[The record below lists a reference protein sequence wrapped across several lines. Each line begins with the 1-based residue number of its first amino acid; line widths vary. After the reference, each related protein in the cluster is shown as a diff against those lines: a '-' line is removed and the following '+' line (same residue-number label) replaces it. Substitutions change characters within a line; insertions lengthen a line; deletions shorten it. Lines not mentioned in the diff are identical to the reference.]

1 MKFLTLVLI
10 GTLLFISK
18 SIIAQ
23 NNTIT
28 ATVINA
34 TSNKGKINYALY
46 TKDNFRGKPLQAISS
61 KIKENKSV
69 AVFKNVPT
77 GEYAII
83 CFHDKNN
90 NDKMDFE
97 SNGMP
102 IEDYGVSNNAMNRFG
117 PPEYEQAKF
126 KVTDKNVSLKI
137 KF

>member
-1 MKFLTLVLI
+1 MKFLTMTLVAF
-10 GTLLFISK
+10 LFFVVGKIT
-18 SIIAQ
+18 AQ
-23 NNTIT
+23 NSITIT
-28 ATVINA
+28 VTNA
-34 TSNKGKINYALY
+34 TSNKGKISYALF

-97 SNGMP
+97 PNGMP